1 MKEYKSIIVFV
12 SLLLLLLL
20 TGCGESPR
28 PPLNEAQR
36 TMRDSI
42 STLRLQE
49 ASVEMDSICN
59 QRLDRLVVTYYDSIM
74 EVRINEIRKLR
85 SRR

>member
-1 MKEYKSIIVFV
+1 MVLLAILM
-12 SLLLLLLL
+12 LLLVVS
-20 TGCGESPR
+20 GCEEPPR
-28 PPLNEAQR
+28 PPLTEAQR

-59 QRLDRLVVTYYDSIM
+59 QQLNRLIATYYDSIL
-74 EVRINEIRKLR
+74 EVRMNEIRKLR